1 MILPGCHSDSMLC
14 EKFLCISLAF
24 IQLVPH
30 PYVAELIKPSVSL
43 DIDRPC
49 LKRPS
54 HEKPEQTGYC
64 TFPLVF
70 NQIFCVRCLL
80 LSS

>member
-14 EKFLCISLAF
+14 EKFLCVSLAF

-30 PYVAELIKPSVSL
+30 PYVAEHIKHPSVSL
-43 DIDRPC
+43 HMESPC
-49 LKRPS
+49 IKDPHMCS
-54 HEKPEQTGYC
+54 PDKYC

-70 NQIFCVRCLL
+70 DSIFCLRCLL
-80 LSS
+80 LF